1 VRYFQSSVSSD
12 NRIIGFIVEILG
24 GQSVESSIDFY
35 CAQSW
40 GLLPFEWFYRKIKGM
55 NILIKEM
62 KLAVTDLSPFIVT
75 RHVPVPVQA
84 PLQPAKVESVSGD
97 ALSVT
102 EEL

>member
-1 VRYFQSSVSSD
+1 
-12 NRIIGFIVEILG
+12 
-24 GQSVESSIDFY
+24 
-35 CAQSW
+35 
-40 GLLPFEWFYRKIKGM
+40 M

-84 PLQPAKVESVSGD
+84 PLQPTKIESASGD

-102 EEL
+102 EVL